1 MALSIRNPRA
11 EHLARAVAKTT
22 GETMTDAIIDA
33 LQDKLQRLES
43 RAPVDA
49 ELAKIMNISRRCAA
63 LPTVDT
69 RPEDEILG
77 YPVAGE

>member
-11 EHLARAVAKTT
+11 EHLARAVAKAT
-22 GETMTDAIIDA
+22 GETMTDVIIDA
-33 LQDKLQRLES
+33 LQDKLRRLES

-49 ELAKIMNISRRCAA
+49 EFARIMSLSRRCAA

-77 YPVAGE
+77 YPADGE

>member
-11 EHLARAVAKTT
+11 EHLARAVANTT

-43 RAPVDA
+43 GGPVDA
-49 ELAKIMNISRRCAA
+49 ELARIMSISRRCAA
-63 LPTVDT
+63 LPTTDT
-69 RPEDEILG
+69 RSEDEILG
-77 YPVAGE
+77 YPAAGE